1 MTELEKKLLI
11 SKEDY
16 HTLLDHF
23 NGGISSSERINYY
36 FDTDDLAMNKNNITC
51 RVRLKNG
58 KYKATM
64 KFHFADSDKSIEK
77 QMPIY
82 NGLEKNAFTEIG
94 LKPKGSLATIRTILE
109 KTEGYELVI
118 DENKYLGHTDYELEI
133 EYIPKHEKN
142 ALIALKN
149 MQSLLKQKNRIF
161 EDEKNTSNTPC
172 TQSKSYR
179 FFEKMC
185 SNTLIQDCS
194 YKSSEDSTNFFDYI
208 NNDGYMRDYFDS
220 ITPKKSICLSCSYF
234 KGWLCD
240 TPDGVCE
247 YECN

>member
-16 HTLLDHF
+16 HTLLNHF
-23 NGGISSSERINYY
+23 NGGISSSEQINYY

-94 LKPKGSLATIRTILE
+94 LKLKGSLATIRTVLY
-109 KTEGYELVI
+109 KTDGYELVV
-118 DENKYLGHTDYELEI
+118 DENRYLGHTDYELEI
-133 EYIPKHEKN
+133 E
-142 ALIALKN
+142 
-149 MQSLLKQKNRIF
+149 
-161 EDEKNTSNTPC
+161 
-172 TQSKSYR
+172 
-179 FFEKMC
+179 
-185 SNTLIQDCS
+185 
-194 YKSSEDSTNFFDYI
+194 
-208 NNDGYMRDYFDS
+208 
-220 ITPKKSICLSCSYF
+220 
-234 KGWLCD
+234 
-240 TPDGVCE
+240 
-247 YECN
+247 